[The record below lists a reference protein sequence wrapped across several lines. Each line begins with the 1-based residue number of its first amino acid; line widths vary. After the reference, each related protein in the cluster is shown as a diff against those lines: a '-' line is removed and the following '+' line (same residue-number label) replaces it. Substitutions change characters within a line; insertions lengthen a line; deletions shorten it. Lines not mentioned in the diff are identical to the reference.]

1 MVRKGSKSKSR
12 IQKEVETLLEQ
23 GTEFLLQASI
33 QHFSAEYYLDL
44 DGSLSQWDL
53 ALPFC
58 CDWWACMAECAP
70 HTATKKERE
79 RWS

>member
-33 QHFSAEYYLDL
+33 QHFSTEYYLDL

-58 CDWWACMAECAP
+58 CD
-70 HTATKKERE
+70 
-79 RWS
+79 